1 MHALTVIAS
10 QLGKYAVNCS
20 KAKYWEYLR
29 ASADCCV
36 C

>member
-29 ASADCCV
+29 ASTDCYV